1 MTPPPVSNSA
11 PNRFPSSPAVES
23 VGRTWKQDWLA
34 HLLFSLVLTLAALA
48 LFLIPFRTSVH
59 ANNVIAVPNDFDSRL
74 NDYFVSQGLRV
85 EAHSE
90 WSLLKQIRSGAN
102 YVITNETVANAA
114 KKSEPDASF
123 IPLYPYSIV
132 LTAKTAKVS
141 AIQNLHD
148 LTRNPDKIYL
158 DQSVGRLDIMSA
170 LALTFNPQVPGSQ
183 TFSTPQAKQLLQE
196 IRQQGRLANGS
207 SLPEL
212 KKALD
217 NGYFCLTTDA
227 RSIQATSDSSGL
239 YYGSFPTVTF
249 QEGV

>member
-1 MTPPPVSNSA
+1 MCI
-11 PNRFPSSPAVES
+11 RD
-23 VGRTWKQDWLA
+23 RDWLA

-85 EAHSE
+85 AAHSE

-141 AIQNLHD
+141 AC
-148 LTRNPDKIYL
+148 
-158 DQSVGRLDIMSA
+158 
-170 LALTFNPQVPGSQ
+170 
-183 TFSTPQAKQLLQE
+183 LL
-196 IRQQGRLANGS
+196 
-207 SLPEL
+207 
-212 KKALD
+212 
-217 NGYFCLTTDA
+217 Y
-227 RSIQATSDSSGL
+227 TSRC
-239 YYGSFPTVTF
+239 V
-249 QEGV
+249 

>member
-1 MTPPPVSNSA
+1 MTPPPDSNSA

-141 AIQNLHD
+141 AIQNLND
-148 LTRNPDKIYL
+148 LTRNPDKI
-158 DQSVGRLDIMSA
+158 
-170 LALTFNPQVPGSQ
+170 
-183 TFSTPQAKQLLQE
+183 
-196 IRQQGRLANGS
+196 
-207 SLPEL
+207 
-212 KKALD
+212 
-217 NGYFCLTTDA
+217 
-227 RSIQATSDSSGL
+227 
-239 YYGSFPTVTF
+239 
-249 QEGV
+249 